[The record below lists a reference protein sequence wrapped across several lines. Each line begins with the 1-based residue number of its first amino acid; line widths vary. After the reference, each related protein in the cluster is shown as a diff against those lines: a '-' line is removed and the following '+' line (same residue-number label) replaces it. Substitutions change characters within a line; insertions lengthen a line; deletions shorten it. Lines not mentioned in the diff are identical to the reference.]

1 MPSRS
6 GPVHVVTTK
15 RHYKGRVY
23 QSHLLRRSYREDGK
37 VKNET
42 LGNLSHLPEPIIESI
57 RRLLRGDVLVAVQ
70 DAFEITASRT
80 HGAVDAVLLAIR
92 RLKLDALLTPKPSR
106 VRQLLLALLVARI
119 LEPHSKLATTRW
131 WHTSTL
137 PEQLGI
143 QDADE
148 DDLYAAMDA
157 LLTRQPAIEKTL
169 AKRHLREDATV
180 LYDLS
185 SSYFEGRTCPLAKR
199 GYSRDGKKGT
209 LQVNYGL
216 LTDAQ
221 GCPVA
226 VSVFP
231 GNTGDSTT
239 LLGQV
244 DQLQGAF
251 GFQHLVIVGDR
262 GMISQKQIDVL
273 NTRGLEWI
281 TALNSQTLR
290 TLLEGE
296 HLQLGLFDQQNL
308 FEIQHPDYPQER
320 LIACRNPEL
329 AQRRANKR
337 QALLEATT
345 RELEKVRAMVARGRL
360 RTTDAI
366 GVRVGKVVDRYK
378 VAKHFDLEITE
389 GGFAF
394 SIHAA
399 RVAAEAALDG
409 VYVVRTSVPAS
420 RLDSA
425 QTVLAYKRLAHVE
438 RAFRSLKTL
447 DLYIR
452 PIHHRLEDR
461 VRAHIFLCMLAYY
474 VQWHMVEAWRPLL
487 FHDEDLAAKEVR
499 DPVAPARRSAAAQ
512 RKAEDRFL
520 PDGSPVHSFRTL
532 LADLATI
539 VSNTCRR
546 PGAAPDE
553 ACFEL
558 ITQASPQQRRAYT
571 LLDSISA

>member
-1 MPSRS
+1 MS
-6 GPVHVVTTK
+6 K
-15 RHYKGRVY
+15 
-23 QSHLLRRSYREDGK
+23 
-37 VKNET
+37 
-42 LGNLSHLPEPIIESI
+42 
-57 RRLLRGDVLVAVQ
+57 
-70 DAFEITASRT
+70 
-80 HGAVDAVLLAIR
+80 
-92 RLKLDALLTPKPSR
+92 
-106 VRQLLLALLVARI
+106 LLLATSNSGK
-119 LEPHSKLATTRW
+119 LEELR
-131 WHTSTL
+131 
-137 PEQLGI
+137 
-143 QDADE
+143 
-148 DDLYAAMDA
+148 A
-157 LLTRQPAIEKTL
+157 LLA
-169 AKRHLREDATV
+169 
-180 LYDLS
+180 DL
-185 SSYFEGRTCPLAKR
+185 
-199 GYSRDGKKGT
+199 
-209 LQVNYGL
+209 V
-216 LTDAQ
+216 
-221 GCPVA
+221 
-226 VSVFP
+226 
-231 GNTGDSTT
+231 
-239 LLGQV
+239 V
-244 DQLQGAF
+244 D
-251 GFQHLVIVGDR
+251 LVTP
-262 GMISQKQIDVL
+262 
-273 NTRGLEWI
+273 N
-281 TALNSQTLR
+281 A
-290 TLLEGE
+290 
-296 HLQLGLFDQQNL
+296 LGLD
-308 FEIQHPDYPQER
+308 
-320 LIACRNPEL
+320 L
-329 AQRRANKR
+329 AVDETGHGYAENASLKARASAAASGLP
-337 QALLEATT
+337 ALADDS
-345 RELEKVRAMVARGRL
+345 GL